1 MTDLHLPHAPLI
13 TYSAQTQHFY
23 QWNQCESWVSSYQPS
38 LWYSSYYKDYTCSEC
53 ASSYVF
59 CQCIFSAK
67 REEEKEKKKPS
78 AGHHF
83 HWQLVNKLKQRDAG
97 TLFLPLLTLFL
108 SPSSAVGNWCFPQ
121 KNLLGSDVLFRWC
134 SWWKGYIIRAGCTA
148 KTFSF
153 ISLHPYISALALH
166 RCGFTG
172 MENRQSKRVNHDRL
186 V

>member
-1 MTDLHLPHAPLI
+1 MRHWSHIQHKRSTFISEISVRAGSRPISLLCGIHHTIKI
-13 TYSAQTQHFY
+13 TLVQSVPPAMCFASAYS
-23 QWNQCESWVSSYQPS
+23 VP
-38 LWYSSYYKDYTCSEC
+38 
-53 ASSYVF
+53 
-59 CQCIFSAK
+59 
-67 REEEKEKKKPS
+67 RERKKKKEKKPS

-172 MENRQSKRVNHDRL
+172 MESRQSKRVNHDRL